1 MLDHIEEL
9 AFSLFDGSYLITLD
23 LCNPDTIHEFPMLI
37 EMEVQIV
44 CEDDIVEG
52 LLVACELF
60 FMAMRVAPVK
70 VAITNI
76 FRFNIEYRHTVLSC
90 GDIVW
95 STTIHPFG
103 LVCDS
108 ELWK

>member
-1 MLDHIEEL
+1 
-9 AFSLFDGSYLITLD
+9 
-23 LCNPDTIHEFPMLI
+23 
-37 EMEVQIV
+37 MEAQIV
-44 CEDDIVEG
+44 CEDDIVES
-52 LLVACELF
+52 LLVARELF

-70 VAITNI
+70 VAVTNI
-76 FRFNIEYRHTVLSC
+76 FRFDIEDRHTVLGR

-108 ELWK
+108 ELWQLALHQLLQGASVGMFSGIACPELLIDGADIF